1 MAIHLVYRSSGKEN
15 TKPRPRFY
23 SKALALASFLR
34 AVDQSSEVVNV
45 IFLNDAPI
53 PRGTLK
59 MMGKAGEVLNRNGL
73 TLERSYR
80 EAITLPLERGWPSS
94 DLVYLS
100 EDDYLFRPEAF
111 TRLARAARDIPQAA
125 YFAFYAS
132 TATEQRRLPT
142 AHGDWRLAESTT
154 SSFGARISVLAADRW
169 LHLIGC
175 RAEGDF
181 DRAICMAYAGRR
193 PYSWQEVPSN
203 VGAGAGLK
211 ATTARVLGRATL
223 NLGSYR
229 ARRQCRLLVTE
240 LPSLATHMEEPHL
253 AEGVDWA
260 EVATDTNLWAE
271 QRGFSLDPAAGS
283 S

>member
-23 SKALALASFLR
+23 SEALALASFLR
-34 AVDQSSEVVNV
+34 AVDQSSVVNV

-169 LHLIGC
+169 LYSVGSLAGG
-175 RAEGDF
+175 AF
-181 DRAICMAYAGRR
+181 DHSVCMAY
-193 PYSWQEVPSN
+193 S
-203 VGAGAGLK
+203 
-211 ATTARVLGRATL
+211 GRAPYDWRTLAPDAMRGATGAIRTGATRAVCRSTL
-223 NLGSYR
+223 NLGSYAYR
-229 ARRQCRLLVTE
+229 CRPRLLVH
-240 LPSLATHMEEPHL
+240 PVPALATHMERPHL
-253 AEGVDWA
+253 ATGVDWA
-260 EVATDTNLWAE
+260 EVATETRRWAHE
-271 QRGFSLDPAAGS
+271 RGLTIPS
-283 S
+283 